1 MKFKEIITAL
11 LSAALPYIKE
21 LIESKVVPA
30 LIRKSYEMFDN
41 RANKV
46 IQKLTDLVE
55 KIRET
60 QDEEKK
66 ERHLEGFK
74 LGVDTIEVIGKK
86 LLEAAKILR
95 EEIA

>member
-1 MKFKEIITAL
+1 MKFKDIIAAL

-30 LIRKSYEMFDN
+30 LIRKSYEMFDS

-46 IQKLTDLVE
+46 IKKLTDLVE
-55 KIRET
+55 KIHLT
-60 QDEEKK
+60 SDEDKK
-66 ERHLEGFK
+66 QRHLEGFK
-74 LGVDTIEVIGKK
+74 LGVDTIEVIGNK

-95 EEIA
+95 AEIV